1 MNIIDIAGTPIAE
14 IAAHGPAI
22 GTEQDALD
30 LMGETYGT
38 GIDTILLPVA
48 RLHPDFLRLSTRM
61 AGHFLQKLTN
71 YGFRLVI
78 EGDISAAIA
87 ASKALHDFV
96 YESNRA
102 GRVLFVTDRA
112 ELAGR
117 L

>member
-1 MNIIDIAGTPIAE
+1 MNTIELGGVTALEVPAD
-14 IAAHGPAI
+14 GPSI
-22 GTEQDALD
+22 GSEQDALD

-38 GIDTILLPVA
+38 GIDVILLPA
-48 RLHPDFLRLSTRM
+48 TRLHPDFLTLSTRM

-87 ASKALHDFV
+87 ASTALRDFV
-96 YESNRA
+96 YESNA
-102 GRVLFVTDRA
+102 VGRVLFVTDRA
-112 ELAGR
+112 EAAGR

>member
-1 MNIIDIAGTPIAE
+1 MTVIEIAGTRLLEVDSA
-14 IAAHGPAI
+14 GPAI

-38 GIDTILLPVA
+38 GIDTILLPVT
-48 RLHPDFLRLSTRM
+48 RLHPDFLRLSTQM

-78 EGDISAAIA
+78 EGDISAGIA
-87 ASKALHDFV
+87 RSKPLHDFV
-96 YESNRA
+96 YESNRV
-102 GRVLFVTDRA
+102 GRVLFVTTRA
-112 ELAGR
+112 ELVGR